1 MISTFHRTFFA
12 SEHFFFC
19 VREGGGVEERERE
32 GEKDNNPNI
41 ATYNNYTVND
51 NFMSILYAS
60 FGRLTWMLAENDTFM
75 LTSELGVNMNTQC
88 NLTGDPSAVHDINV
102 LLASP
107 LM

>member
-19 VREGGGVEERERE
+19 VREGGEVEERERE

-60 FGRLTWMLAENDTFM
+60 FGRLT
-75 LTSELGVNMNTQC
+75 
-88 NLTGDPSAVHDINV
+88 
-102 LLASP
+102 
-107 LM
+107 

>member
-1 MISTFHRTFFA
+1 MA
-12 SEHFFFC
+12 
-19 VREGGGVEERERE
+19 
-32 GEKDNNPNI
+32 
-41 ATYNNYTVND
+41 
-51 NFMSILYAS
+51 ILYAS